1 MVTERG
7 RPLQP
12 LELDLLKLVASH
24 APEPHARAL
33 AAQISKARVLG
44 GIPTLLRIG
53 VDRDETPVALPDG
66 PLPVRALVEDRR
78 GRPAGEVLVWIKSGY
93 VTAFEYAW
101 VTDKPPAALPPA
113 HAIRI
118 IR

>member
-1 MVTERG
+1 MVTERE

-12 LELDLLKLVASH
+12 LELGLLKLIASH
-24 APEPHARAL
+24 AEPHARAL

-66 PLPVRALVEDRR
+66 PLPVRALVDDRR

-93 VTAFEYAW
+93 VTALEYAW
-101 VTDKPPAALPPA
+101 VTDQPPAALPPA
-113 HAIRI
+113 DAIRI
-118 IR
+118 IS